1 MEAVYYAARAN
12 FRRLLTQSPNWTRK
26 QYAQAVGL
34 SEGWVKKWSK
44 RLRQAAPDDEIVLQ
58 GQSRARKHPPE
69 RLSEVVVDRILEV
82 RDQPPDGLGRP
93 PGAKAIL
100 YYLPRDAD
108 LLAQGQRLPRSS
120 RTIYRIL
127 RQAGRIRRRRPRVQ
141 EPTERPAPMS
151 QWQLDF
157 KDASSV
163 AVEADGKRPHVVEV
177 LNSIDEGTSV
187 LVAAQVRSDFT
198 AETSEAFGGRPAA
211 HPRLPPATHL
221 GSGSRFC
228 EQP

>member
-26 QYAQAVGL
+26 QYAQAVGM
-34 SEGWVKKWSK
+34 SEGWVKKWIK
-44 RLRQAAPDDEIVLQ
+44 RLREAPPEDETVLQ

-69 RLSEVVVDRILEV
+69 RISEVVADRILQM

-93 PGAKAIL
+93 PAPKALL

-120 RTIYRIL
+120 RTIYHLL
-127 RQAGRIRRRRPRVQ
+127 RQAGHIRRRKPRVQ

-151 QWQLDF
+151 QWQLD
-157 KDASSV
+157 
-163 AVEADGKRPHVVEV
+163 
-177 LNSIDEGTSV
+177 
-187 LVAAQVRSDFT
+187 
-198 AETSEAFGGRPAA
+198 A
-211 HPRLPPATHL
+211 HSMPPAWLSRPTA
-221 GSGSRFC
+221 SGSMSWKSSTASMREPPC
-228 EQP
+228 WWPPRCGRTSRPRPRWKRWPICCARTAAPSNSPLIAIPAL